1 MSRLALLQLARA
13 PLGMWTTWTGG
24 VCPVN
29 PWTGVTVLLRDGS
42 TRRGL
47 AGEYGWAHDA
57 APDGWEPDDIVA
69 YRERKPARVAL
80 CGRLAA

>member
-1 MSRLALLQLARA
+1 MSRLALLQLSRA
-13 PLGMWTTWTGG
+13 PHGMWRIWAGG
-24 VCPVN
+24 ACPVD

-69 YRERKPARVAL
+69 YRVPVLARLTL
-80 CGRLAA
+80 CGQSAA